1 MATLEVTEEQLHII
15 QRALDMYSRIGI
27 LQLRMILEH
36 PTIEKLLTDKHT
48 LMLGEPLMVG
58 DETVRGEVV
67 EVGDGYVKTKGSWGN
82 GEEIK
87 EWEDVDNI
95 RRSPDYSK
103 LHSNEDYIKK
113 MLEDIKYDLSSGH
126 LTSNASYGIYNQSD
140 VDETCR
146 IAYDIIQ
153 VIRHEFW
160 LNDPNRSA
168 HTVDS
173 SIMLTTKDCHKIRVT
188 L

>member
-1 MATLEVTEEQLHII
+1 MAKLEVTEEQLHII

-36 PTIEKLLTDKHT
+36 PTIEKILTDKHT
-48 LMLGEPLMVG
+48 PMLGEPLRVG
-58 DETVRGEVV
+58 DETIRGEVV
-67 EVGDGYVKTKGSWGN
+67 EVGDGYVKTKGSWGD

-87 EWEDVDNI
+87 KWEDVDNI

-126 LTSNASYGIYNQSD
+126 LTSNASYGIHNQTN
-140 VDETCR
+140 VDESCR
-146 IAYDIIQ
+146 VAYDIVQ

-160 LNDPNRSA
+160 CRNPNRSA

-173 SIMLTTKDCHKIRVT
+173 SIMLTTKNCNKIKVI